1 MTGSLTGITVVEFGQ
16 FVSVPFCG
24 QLMADAGARVIK
36 VEPPDGDSYR
46 RTLQL
51 APLES
56 RQFAIKNRGKESVAL
71 DLGHP
76 DAAEVVDRLVGIA
89 DVVLVNMSP
98 AAVARRGLDWA
109 TLSRR
114 HPRLVLGL
122 VSGYGTVGPDAGLPG
137 MDVVLQAHSGLLAA
151 LGAEDGGV
159 PRHSEVQVADYAAAL
174 LLLAGVSMA
183 LLARDRTGRG
193 QQVDVSL
200 LGAAMTMQNNQLS
213 HVDAVD
219 GWRAGFVAEEL
230 PRLRR
235 QGAGRDT
242 INAARAAHQTDKLTL
257 TGHYRV
263 FGTADGA
270 IAVGAGSPPTQE
282 RLAAVVGLPVER
294 LRGDPDVVRRR
305 LAELLVTRT
314 SAEWITEL
322 RAVAVPCAEVRTL
335 DEVLADPHV
344 EAEGLVADFDH
355 PAIGR
360 YRALGTPIRFGDT
373 PSGPARPSPAFAAH
387 TTAVLRELGLTAAE
401 VDGLV
406 RSGAAVHAVPGPTAV
421 TDRTRSSA

>member
-1 MTGSLTGITVVEFGQ
+1 MTGSLEGVTVVEFGQ

-36 VEPPDGDSYR
+36 VEPPGGDSYR
-46 RTLQL
+46 RSLEL
-51 APLES
+51 APRES

-71 DLGHP
+71 DLAHP
-76 DAAEVVDRLVGIA
+76 DAGPVVQRLVGLA

-98 AAVARRGLDWA
+98 AAVARRGLDFA
-109 TLSRR
+109 TLSVR
-114 HPRLVLGL
+114 HPRLVHGM
-122 VSGYGTVGPDAGLPG
+122 VTGYGTVGPDAGLPG
-137 MDVVLQAHSGLLAA
+137 MDVVMQAHSGLVAA
-151 LGAEDGGV
+151 LGAEADGV
-159 PRHSEVQVADYAAAL
+159 PRHSEVQVADYASSL

-200 LGAAMTMQNNQLS
+200 LGAALTMQNNQLS
-213 HVDAVD
+213 HVEAVD

-235 QGAGRDT
+235 AGAGHDE
-242 INAARAAHQTDKLTL
+242 IAAARAGHQSDRLTL

-282 RLAAVVGLPVER
+282 RLAAIAGMAVQR
-294 LRGDPDVVRRR
+294 LRTGTDAVRRE
-305 LAELLVTRT
+305 LAALFATRD
-314 SAEWITEL
+314 SAEWVTRL
-322 RAVAVPCAEVRTL
+322 RAAQIPCAEVRAL
-335 DEVLADPHV
+335 DEVLTDPHV
-344 EAEGLVADFDH
+344 EAEGLVADVEH

-360 YRALGTPIRFGDT
+360 YRGLGAPIRFGDT
-373 PSGPARPSPAFAAH
+373 PSDPTRPSPPFAAH
-387 TTAVLRELGLTAAE
+387 TAAVLDELGYTPAQAGRL
-401 VDGLV
+401 L
-406 RSGAAVHAVPGPTAV
+406 RSGAAVAAPAGHT

>member
-1 MTGSLTGITVVEFGQ
+1 MTGALDGITVVEFGQ

-36 VEPPDGDSYR
+36 VEPPGGDAYR
-46 RTLQL
+46 RSLEL
-51 APLES
+51 APRES

-71 DLGHP
+71 DLAHP
-76 DAAEVVDRLVGIA
+76 DAADVVRRLAGIA

-98 AAVARRGLDWA
+98 AAVARRGLDFA
-109 TLSRR
+109 SLSA
-114 HPRLVLGL
+114 HQPRLVHGL
-122 VSGYGTVGPDAGLPG
+122 ITGYGTVGPDAALPG
-137 MDVVLQAHSGLLAA
+137 MDVVMQAHSGLVAA
-151 LGAEDGGV
+151 LGAESDGV
-159 PRHSEVQVADYAAAL
+159 PRHSEVQVADYASSL

-200 LGAAMTMQNNQLS
+200 LGAALTVQNNQLS

-219 GWRAGFVAEEL
+219 GWRAGFVADEL

-235 QGAGRDT
+235 SGAGPDE
-242 INAARAAHQTDKLTL
+242 IAAARAAHQPDRLRL

-282 RLAAVVGLPVER
+282 RLAAIAGMPVER
-294 LRGDPDVVRRR
+294 LRTGDEDVRGE
-305 LAELLVTRT
+305 LAALFVTRD
-314 SAEWITEL
+314 SAEWIAAL
-322 RAVAVPCAEVRTL
+322 RAESIPCAQVRAL

-344 EAEGLVADFDH
+344 EAEGLVADVEH

-360 YRALGTPIRFGDT
+360 YRGLGTPIRFGDT
-373 PSGPARPSPAFAAH
+373 PSDPTRPSPPFAAH
-387 TTAVLRELGLTAAE
+387 TAAVLDELGFTPGETAR
-401 VDGLV
+401 LL
-406 RSGAAVHAVPGPTAV
+406 RCGAAVAAPAEHP
-421 TDRTRSSA
+421 TDRTRSDA